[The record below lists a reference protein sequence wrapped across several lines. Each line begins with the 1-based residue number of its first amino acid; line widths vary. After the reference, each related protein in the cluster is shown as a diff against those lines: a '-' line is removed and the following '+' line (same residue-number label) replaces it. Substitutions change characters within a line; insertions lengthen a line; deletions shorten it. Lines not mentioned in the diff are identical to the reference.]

1 MQTKQLLSLGNLTIK
16 AHVLDRESK
25 KIRTQ
30 IRESCRS
37 GFWTSTSLNENL
49 EQLTLSVKLPI
60 YLQFAPE
67 DLKPKCV
74 LFSASEG
81 AGQSQ
86 AYARLRYPEI
96 EVGLIG
102 PKKTTRLFIDAWS
115 DPFTPPVIPVIEPEP
130 LAEPVTPYNSN
141 QLRIPTLSDT
151 CSNSC
156 RTAFQS
162 CRTVIGAKRRAG

>member
-1 MQTKQLLSLGNLTIK
+1 MQIKQLLNLGNATLK
-16 AHVLDRESK
+16 AHILDQQARAIRNKLREYS
-25 KIRTQ
+25 RG
-30 IRESCRS
+30 
-37 GFWTSTSLNENL
+37 GFWTSTSLDENL
-49 EQLTLSVKLPI
+49 TKLTISVKLPI

-86 AYARLRYPEI
+86 PDARLRYPEI